1 MVIEETELKH
11 KIVKQAVNSV
21 RKDRKVDEVSLLAIS
36 KELNI
41 EFSELTKYFNTM
53 EDLFLDLQKRDW
65 NSTFRSLDKKIKKAK
80 TPGDY
85 KSVFDDFLAD
95 FVANLSS
102 DADLHWEVCSFIP
115 ICLDYREENKKK
127 LGTKIRHIIKKGWP
141 GKTDNVLDRQADLF
155 ILSFFGFIDHVVH
168 KPVKEREKIL
178 KDFRNMLNLHL
189 QDRLFF

>member
-1 MVIEETELKH
+1 MVIKETELKH

-41 EFSELTKYFNTM
+41 EFSELTKYFNSM

-65 NSTFRSLDKKIKKAK
+65 KSTFKLLDKRVKKAK

-85 KSVFDDFLAD
+85 KSLFDNFLAD
-95 FVANLSS
+95 FVMNLSP
-102 DADLHWEVCSFIP
+102 DADIHWEVCSFIP
-115 ICLDYREENKKK
+115 ICLEYREINKKK
-127 LGTKIRHIIKKGWP
+127 LAVKIRNIIKRGWP
-141 GKTDNVLDRQADLF
+141 GKTDNVLDRQTDLF
-155 ILSFFGFIDHVVH
+155 ILSFFGFIDHIVH

>member
-1 MVIEETELKH
+1 MVIKETELKH

-41 EFSELTKYFNTM
+41 EFSELTKYFNSM

-65 NSTFRSLDKKIKKAK
+65 KSTFKLLDKRIKKAK
-80 TPGDY
+80 TPGDF
-85 KSVFDDFLAD
+85 KSLFDSFLAY
-95 FVANLSS
+95 FVSNLSP
-102 DADLHWEVCSFIP
+102 DADIHWEVCSFIP
-115 ICLDYREENKKK
+115 ICLEYRETNKKE
-127 LGTKIRHIIKKGWP
+127 LAVKIRNIIKRGWP
-141 GKTDNVLDRQADLF
+141 GKTDNVLDRQTDLF